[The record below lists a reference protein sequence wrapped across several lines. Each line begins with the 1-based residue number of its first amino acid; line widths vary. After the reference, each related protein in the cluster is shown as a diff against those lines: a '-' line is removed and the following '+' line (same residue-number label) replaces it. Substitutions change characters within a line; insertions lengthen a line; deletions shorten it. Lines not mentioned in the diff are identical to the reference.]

1 MSTQTPFPPVSFDSS
16 SPLGM
21 LDRIGW
27 WGALGMI
34 AIALA

>member
-1 MSTQTPFPPVSFDSS
+1 MVTQTPFLPMSFDSS
-16 SPLGM
+16 SLLGV

-34 AIALA
+34 AVALG